1 MELYSGLVIRSTGGQ
16 NSVKLDNTDRVIEC
30 SIRGKIRL
38 KGIRSTNPIVVGDHV
53 KVQIEENAEQGV
65 IVSIDERRN
74 YIIRRSINLSKES
87 HILAS
92 NIDQVFLVATISEPT
107 TTLMFI
113 DRVLI
118 TAEAYSIPAKI
129 IFNKVDLCTGSL
141 LDKLAEYVTTYE
153 EIGYKCL
160 ITSSTKGI
168 GIEELNA
175 EMSNKIS
182 MFTGHS
188 GVGKSSLINTIEPGL
203 TLKVGAISDAH
214 SQGKHTTTFAS
225 MLELNNGGYVVD
237 TPGIRA
243 FGLLEID
250 REELSHYFP
259 EIFAKSDNCKF
270 HNCSHIHEPGC
281 KVIEAVENGEI
292 PFSRYDNYATIYL
305 DKDDEKYR
313 TDDYA

>member
-1 MELYSGLVIRSTGGQ
+1 MKLYSGLVIRSTGGQ
-16 NSVKLDNTDRVIEC
+16 NSVKLDKTNRVLEC
-30 SIRGKIRL
+30 TVRGKIRL

-92 NIDQVFLVATISEPT
+92 NIDQVFLVATISDPFT
-107 TTLMFI
+107 SLMFI

-118 TAEAYSIPAKI
+118 TAQAYSIPAKI
-129 IFNKVDLCTGSL
+129 IFNKVDLCTGTL
-141 LDKLAEYVTTYE
+141 LDKLAEYITIYE
-153 EIGYKCL
+153 EIGYKCI
-160 ITSSTKGI
+160 ITSTKNGI
-168 GIEELNA
+168 GIDELNA

-188 GVGKSSLINTIEPGL
+188 GVGKSSLINTIEPEL
-203 TLKVGAISDAH
+203 ALKIGAISEAH

-225 MLELNNGGYVVD
+225 MLTLKNGGYVVD

-243 FGLLEID
+243 FGLLDID
-250 REELSHYFP
+250 RNELSHYFP
-259 EIFAKSDNCKF
+259 EIFAKSNDCKF
-270 HNCSHIHEPGC
+270 HNCSHMHEPGC

-292 PFSRYDNYATIYL
+292 PFSRYDNYTSIYL

>member
-1 MELYSGLVIRSTGGQ
+1 MEIHSGLVVRSTGGQ
-16 NSVKLDNTDRVIEC
+16 NSVKLDDTDRVLEC
-30 SIRGKIRL
+30 TVRGKIRL
-38 KGIRSTNPIVVGDHV
+38 KGIRSTNPIVVGDRV

-65 IVSIDERRN
+65 IVEIEERRN
-74 YIIRRSINLSKES
+74 YIIRRSTNLSKES

-92 NIDQVFLVATISEPT
+92 NIDQVFLVATVAEPT
-107 TTLMFI
+107 TSLMFI
-113 DRVLI
+113 DRLLI

-129 IFNKVDLCTGSL
+129 IFNKVDLCTGPL
-141 LDKLAEYVTTYE
+141 LEKLAEYATLYE

-160 ITSSTKGI
+160 MTSTKNGI
-168 GIEELNA
+168 GIKELA
-175 EMSNKIS
+175 YEMAGKTS

-203 TLKVGAISDAH
+203 GLKIGSISEAH
-214 SQGKHTTTFAS
+214 GQGKHTTTFAS
-225 MLELNNGGYVVD
+225 MFQLQNGGYVTD

-243 FGLLEID
+243 FGLLDIEKT
-250 REELSHYFP
+250 ELSHFFP
-259 EIFAKSDNCKF
+259 EIFAKSNDCKF

-292 PFSRYDNYATIYL
+292 PFSRYDNYSTIYL